1 MRCCNEAR
9 GSFCVGVRKKG
20 DAQVAV
26 RWSRSS
32 WEVVRCPKRRRF
44 ALRVRE
50 GEASHAEPHNLKIL
64 NIGDESFAS
73 VKAFS
78 LSDASSLTSLAL
90 GRKTF
95 SACTE
100 FVIENPTSLATFHV
114 GDSVAGNV
122 LSLNLSSAH
131 RLSQFAVGKD
141 SFVAV
146 TDFSINR
153 ASLLLSSP

>member
-1 MRCCNEAR
+1 MA
-9 GSFCVGVRKKG
+9 
-20 DAQVAV
+20 A

-32 WEVVRCPKRRRF
+32 WEEIRCLKRRR
-44 ALRVRE
+44 LSSRVGERE
-50 GEASHAEPHNLKIL
+50 KSHQESHNLKIL

-73 VKAFS
+73 VQTFS

-95 SACTE
+95 SACTQ
-100 FVIENPTSLATFHV
+100 FVIENPVSLATFHV
-114 GDSVAGNV
+114 GDSVAANV
-122 LSLNLSSAH
+122 LSLNLSSAR

-146 TDFSINR
+146 TAFSINR
-153 ASLLLSSP
+153 ARLLPFSP

>member
-1 MRCCNEAR
+1 M
-9 GSFCVGVRKKG
+9 
-20 DAQVAV
+20 
-26 RWSRSS
+26 
-32 WEVVRCPKRRRF
+32 
-44 ALRVRE
+44 
-50 GEASHAEPHNLKIL
+50 GEKEESHLDPRNLKIL

-73 VKAFS
+73 VQSFS

-95 SACTE
+95 SACTQ
-100 FVIENPTSLATFHV
+100 FVIENPTSLAAFHI
-114 GDSVAGNV
+114 GDSVAANV

-153 ASLLLSSP
+153 ALLLPPSP